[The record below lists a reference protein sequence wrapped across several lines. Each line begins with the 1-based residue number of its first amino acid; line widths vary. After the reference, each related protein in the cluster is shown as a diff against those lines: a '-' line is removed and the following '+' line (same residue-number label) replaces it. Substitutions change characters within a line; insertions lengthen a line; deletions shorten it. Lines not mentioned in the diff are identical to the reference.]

1 MRCLDPAC
9 NVATPIRI
17 RGAGT
22 ASTDCNTCSTGTIID
37 TTGLDR
43 IVGIDTYNHTV
54 TTEAGVSLGAL
65 VAALAEK
72 GLELIGNHD
81 QMERTVGGAVASPC
95 MGPGIG
101 DQDSLLSTQFMSMKF
116 VTPLGKIMKE

>member
-1 MRCLDPAC
+1 MASPRFRDTGRFVRRKAPTNTVKPANLADLMRCLDPAC

-65 VAALAEK
+65 VATRWNAPLAVPSLRLAWALA
-72 GLELIGNHD
+72 
-81 QMERTVGGAVASPC
+81 
-95 MGPGIG
+95 
-101 DQDSLLSTQFMSMKF
+101 
-116 VTPLGKIMKE
+116 